1 MIKMEHIGKNIKQ
14 LRQKRNWN
22 QSDVAK
28 QLNISTPAFSKIETG
43 ITDVNFS
50 RLDQIA
56 QLFEVPIATLLSVNE
71 DHLQSERVEEI
82 KNLTERLNKREEEI
96 IKLQSLLIELYEEV
110 RKK

>member
-1 MIKMEHIGKNIKQ
+1 MEHIGKNIKQ
-14 LRQKRNWN
+14 LRQKNGWN

-28 QLNISTPAFSKIETG
+28 RLEISTPAFSKIETG
-43 ITDVNFS
+43 ITDVNYS

-56 QLFEVPIATLLSVNE
+56 KLFEVSIGVLLANGS
-71 DHLQSERVEEI
+71 DKHLIEHTEEI
-82 KNLTERLNKREEEI
+82 KLLSDKLARREEEI

>member
-1 MIKMEHIGKNIKQ
+1 MENIGKNIKQ

-28 QLNISTPAFSKIETG
+28 QLQISTPAFSKIETG
-43 ITDVNFS
+43 ITDVNYS

-56 QLFEVPIATLLSVNE
+56 KLFEVPMSTLLSS
-71 DHLQSERVEEI
+71 DGDSIQSARTEEI
-82 KNLTERLNKREEEI
+82 NTLTEKLNKREEEI

-110 RKK
+110 RRK